1 MFLTK
6 KPITSS
12 SLLEKKDRI
21 LNVFT
26 VMQSELKQLHDEQ
39 KEYANN
45 IQAKLKELS
54 DELTLVETSRAETT
68 KTINKI
74 DNLLK

>member
-1 MFLTK
+1 MFAK

-12 SLLEKKDRI
+12 ILSAKKNRI

-26 VMQSELKQLHDEQ
+26 VMQDELKQLHDEQ
-39 KEYANN
+39 KDYAVH
-45 IQAKLKELS
+45 IQLKLKELS
-54 DELTLVETSRAETT
+54 DELTAVETSRAETT

-74 DNLLK
+74 ETILK

>member
-1 MFLTK
+1 MFAK
-6 KPITSS
+6 KPITSNT
-12 SLLEKKDRI
+12 LLAKKTRI

-26 VMQSELKQLHDEQ
+26 VMQDELKQLHDEQ

-54 DELTLVETSRAETT
+54 EELTAVESSRAETT
-68 KTINKI
+68 KTINNIDKI
-74 DNLLK
+74 LK